1 MAACLKDWIM
11 SADKSEDEEKVLLG
25 LMAEMSGVT
34 GKW

>member
-1 MAACLKDWIM
+1 M

-34 GKW
+34 GRW